1 MPYIKQEDRTAM
13 NAVVHEMKIQG
24 VKPDGKLNYV
34 LYKFC
39 KDTVEP
45 SYNNYKN
52 FIGELRQCASEIE
65 RRILGQ
71 YEDLKIKE
79 NGDVE

>member
-1 MPYIKQEDRTAM
+1 MPYIKKEERVELNFVVDNMTAM
-13 NAVVHEMKIQG
+13 N
-24 VKPDGKLNYV
+24 VKPNGRLNYV
-34 LYKFC
+34 LFKLC

-52 FIGELRQCASEIE
+52 FIAELTECAEEI
-65 RRILGQ
+65 RRRFLAP
-71 YEDLKIKE
+71 YEDEKIKE

>member
-1 MPYIKQEDRTAM
+1 MPYIKPVLRPAA
-13 NAVVHEMKIQG
+13 NKIVEMMIRHDIR
-24 VKPDGKLNYV
+24 PDGQLNYV

-52 FIGELRQCASEIE
+52 FLGELNECAEEI
-65 RRILGQ
+65 RRTILAP
-71 YEDLKIKE
+71 YEDEKKSE
-79 NGDVE
+79 NGDVV

>member
-1 MPYIKQEDRTAM
+1 MPYVIPDYRHTLNFVVENMKAM
-13 NAVVHEMKIQG
+13 DVQ
-24 VKPDGKLNYV
+24 PDGRLNYV
-34 LYKFC
+34 LFKFC

-52 FIGELRQCASEIE
+52 YIAELTECAEEI
-65 RRILGQ
+65 RRRFLSP
-71 YEDLKIKE
+71 YEDEKIKE